1 MKNELDIGAK
11 VRVTR
16 APSTKKVYTVGGIEE
31 HFGRVFYSLREVE
44 GALFLRTSLELVR
57 A

>member
-44 GALFLRTSLELVR
+44 GALFLRASLELVR